1 MSAPAVERPSCWD
14 LVEAAQAG
22 DREAFGQ
29 LYATYS
35 GDVLAFLLWRLE
47 SRELAHDLMAT
58 TFERALRRI
67 DSVSYTGRDVGA
79 WFRTIARNLLLDH
92 LKSSRYRLDSLRAEF
107 TDRELVA
114 SENVGESVVL
124 ADTAR
129 RLRRY
134 VAELSGPQRQVI
146 ELRFYQGLSNAEVAE
161 VMRRPVS
168 AVKSLQHR
176 ACRRLAEL
184 VTTAAV

>member
-1 MSAPAVERPSCWD
+1 MSAPAIERPSCWD

-67 DSVSYTGRDVGA
+67 DSVRYMGRDVGA
-79 WFRTIARNLLLDH
+79 WFQTIARNLILDH
-92 LKSSRYRLDSLRAEF
+92 VKSARYRLEVPCSEF
-107 TDRELVA
+107 TDAGHFED
-114 SENVGESVVL
+114 VGEAVMA
-124 ADTAR
+124 ADRAAT
-129 RLRRY
+129 LRRY
-134 VAELSGPQRQVI
+134 VEQLTGGQREVI
-146 ELRFYQGLSNAEVAE
+146 ELRFYRGLDVSETAAAMGREVG
-161 VMRRPVS
+161 
-168 AVKSLQHR
+168 AVKALQHR
-176 ACRRLAEL
+176 ACRRLAQL
-184 VTTAAV
+184 VDREAV